1 MTILRPDKK
10 RVLNY
15 ALSQRDLQDQ
25 APNPAGVAVDGRNV
39 AELLSFGSC
48 YGALIK
54 FYDLSNMPFGDWAVF
69 FQSDP
74 AVAAA
79 VHAALDI
86 PEIRAELRLLLA
98 KARAAEIE
106 AEHKWHA
113 HELYQ
118 ITIRLLVVVD
128 ENIRTGEEDIDVQ
141 LTIAANRV
149 EREHISDPIDRLRLH
164 REKRRDHRDW
174 RLREI
179 ELLEDLLLT
188 LLDELEA
195 GATAA
200 LQRVETLLQHEG
212 HAPQAALWNA
222 FILLYRQS
230 RGRMNSF
237 PRRLLNFYYGT
248 LLQQS
253 HRDAIPAETYL
264 AFELAKNAT
273 LASIAAGTR
282 FSAGTD
288 SNGDTILYDSSVA
301 LEVVPAA
308 VQSVSVHRVTVD
320 GDAENTGTIGFLSGT
335 VSGSAKGKDGTFP
348 AFGGGSA
355 GAYGALDMQPSYL
368 GFVISNP
375 VLMLT
380 GGRRKVAIKLSS
392 KFDNFLPSDPEITTP
407 AEHQIT
413 ASGHRKAGEWF
424 SLLYSTAGG
433 WVEVEKM
440 HILALRT
447 SPLNVEWFEFDF
459 ELPPEAP
466 PLVACSTKPLPGA
479 LKPDLPADTYPGV
492 PDEPTII
499 MKLLNQPDFDV
510 FEPATEHRLSVAQYK
525 ILSEIKVSEISFDIT
540 VDDLPPEKLSSSGGL
555 IDPSQNFAIFGLAP
569 LKGAYVNLSVPE
581 LFVKAPSD
589 IRMTI
594 NWVGLPTNSRGFS
607 GWYQA
612 YVIND
617 DGARISQG
625 LFHNDSFKGCFSL
638 TGSGLWNV
646 ADDREVFLFETADII
661 GSDAGS
667 SPEPSAP
674 LKASSELTIP
684 TSRAI
689 RSPAYFNPSAS
700 ELRLTLSEPKY
711 GFGAAIYSRNLM
723 ATSTANAG
731 ALRDGASVQ
740 PSDKT
745 KDQVAKLHQA
755 NSSAKASSY
764 HKKVGSAVHSILSFL
779 NAEALAALHAA
790 IPATRLLEDQKY
802 DLLKS
807 LESAAGHDID
817 NMAGKL
823 WHRIPGRTASAVDH
837 VEVTHDLW
845 DWLKSFGDIIDGH
858 GPNPL
863 HERGVEILA
872 KAKNIATSWDAA
884 KSQPAE
890 AARATMAASLDSTS
904 PSTPTTPV
912 TSILP
917 NPPWLP
923 MASSVKIHYSAH
935 VRLLAPNALEP
946 EIIASPFTSEADR
959 TDPVTVPGQQSFAHL
974 NLFNK
979 VTRAWKKGDQ
989 GLLDP
994 LAPLLPPVDGKAALY
1009 IELTEPVSV
1018 ITLLFILEAGPEGW
1032 ATSESELRWEMKIG
1046 DHWTRAALMS
1056 DSTHGL
1062 NNSGI
1067 VALQIAGEDNSDG
1080 SQSRHL
1086 RAVIESGSINTAYIK
1101 TVTTNAVSVNW
1112 VPSAGAKELAVNL
1125 PAGTISQ
1132 SEQPLVGIA
1141 KIDQPMESFDGV
1153 PPLVGRSFDQWMAE
1167 RLHHKGFA
1175 IAGDDYA
1182 KIGLTA
1188 VPSLWQLAVIPATK
1202 NSSGK
1207 TAPGHVWIS
1216 AVASKDAPNISDP
1229 TVPDVDP
1236 TTLAEIGEIVASVA
1250 SPFMQYSVTN
1260 PPWARI
1266 TVNAELEFSA
1276 ADTTAAWISKLQED
1290 LIQWLSP
1297 WIPDAKYGPRPR
1309 DYWARQEIAEFIR
1322 KRAYVEGISR
1332 LDLEYDQDMTCGD
1345 WHYFTSA
1352 LTHKLKPAPAYA
1364 GSSRIK
1370 AGGHRA

>member
-1 MTILRPDKK
+1 MNVLRPDQK
-10 RVLNY
+10 RVLNL

-25 APNPAGVAVDGRNV
+25 APNPAEVAVDGRNR
-39 AELLSFGSC
+39 AELLSFGSRF
-48 YGALIK
+48 GALIK
-54 FYDLSNMPFGDWAVF
+54 FYDLSNMPFGDWSVF

-79 VHAALDI
+79 VHGALDI
-86 PEIRAELRLLLA
+86 PEIRAELRLRLA
-98 KARAAEIE
+98 KARAAEIK
-106 AEHKWHA
+106 AEHERHTQKIYHV
-113 HELYQ
+113 
-118 ITIRLLVVVD
+118 TIQLLVVID
-128 ENIRTGEEDIDVQ
+128 ENVRTGEEDIDVH
-141 LTIAANRV
+141 LTLAVSCI
-149 EREHISDPIDRLRLH
+149 EGEHICDPIDQLRHH
-164 REKRRDHRDW
+164 REKRHDHRDW

-179 ELLEDLLLT
+179 ELLENLILT

-195 GATAA
+195 GAVAS
-200 LQRVETLLQHEG
+200 LQKMESLLQQEG

-222 FILLYRQS
+222 FIILYQQS

-237 PRRLLNFYYGT
+237 PRRLLEFYYGS

-264 AFELAKNAT
+264 SFELAKNT
-273 LASIAAGTR
+273 PLASIPAGTR
-282 FSAGTD
+282 FTAGTD
-288 SNGDTILYDSSVA
+288 SNGDTILYESSVA

-320 GDAENTGTIGFLSGT
+320 GDAEEQDAIGFLSGT
-335 VSGSAKGKDGTFP
+335 VSSSTKSEDGTFP

-355 GAYGALDMQPSYL
+355 GAYGAMDMQPSYV

-380 GGRRKVAIKLSS
+380 GGRRKVAVNLSS
-392 KFDNFLPSDPEITTP
+392 KFENCISLDPKITTP
-407 AEHQIT
+407 VEREIT
-413 ASGHRKAGEWF
+413 ASDDNKNGEWF

-440 HILALRT
+440 HLLAVRT

-499 MKLLNQPDFDV
+499 MKLMNQPNLDAI
-510 FEPATEHRLSVAQYK
+510 EPTTEHRLSVAQYE
-525 ILSEIKVSEISFDIT
+525 ILSEIKVSEIRFDIA
-540 VDDLPPEKLSSSGGL
+540 VDDLAPEKLSSSGGL

-581 LFVKAPSD
+581 LFVKAPGD

-594 NWVGLPTNSRGFS
+594 NWVGLPTNSWGFS
-607 GWYQA
+607 GWYRA

-625 LFHNDSFKGCFSL
+625 LFHNDSFKGSFSL
-638 TGSGLWNV
+638 TGAGYWNI
-646 ADDREVFLFETADII
+646 ADDPEVFLFETENIV
-661 GSDAGS
+661 GGNAGS
-667 SPEPSAP
+667 APEPSAP

-684 TSRAI
+684 ISRETTS
-689 RSPAYFNPSAS
+689 PPYFNPSTS
-700 ELRLTLSEPKY
+700 ELKLTLSAPKY

-723 ATSTANAG
+723 AASTANAV

-740 PSDKT
+740 VSDKA
-745 KDQVAKLHQA
+745 KGQVAKLQQA
-755 NSSAKASSY
+755 NSTAKASSY

-802 DLLKS
+802 DLVQS
-807 LESAAGHDID
+807 LEATAGHDIE
-817 NMAGKL
+817 NMASKL
-823 WHRIPGRTASAVDH
+823 WNRLPGRANSAVDP
-837 VEVTHDLW
+837 VDATHDLW
-845 DWLKSFGDIIDGH
+845 GWLKSFGDMIDGH

-863 HERGVEILA
+863 HERGAEILT

-890 AARATMAASLDSTS
+890 AARATMAASLDSAS
-904 PSTPTTPV
+904 PSTPITPV
-912 TSILP
+912 TTILP

-935 VRLLAPNALEP
+935 VRLLAPNALEK
-946 EIIASPFTSEADR
+946 EAIVSPFTSEVDG
-959 TDPVTVPGQQSFAHL
+959 TDPVVVPGQESFAHL
-974 NLFNK
+974 NLFNQ
-979 VTRAWKKGDQ
+979 VTRAWRKDDQ
-989 GLLDP
+989 GLLEP
-994 LAPLLPPVDGKAALY
+994 IAPLLPPVDGKAALY
-1009 IELTEPVSV
+1009 IELTEPVTV

-1032 ATSESELRWEMKIG
+1032 ATAETELRWEMKIG
-1046 DHWTRAALMS
+1046 DRWTRAALMS

-1067 VALQIAGEDNSDG
+1067 VSLQIVDFENQGDN
-1080 SQSRHL
+1080 QSKHL

-1101 TVTTNAVSVNW
+1101 SVTTNAVSVIW
-1112 VPSAGAKELAVNL
+1112 VPSAGAKDLGVNL
-1125 PAGTISQ
+1125 PPGTISQ
-1132 SEQPLVGIA
+1132 SEKPLSGIA
-1141 KIDQPMESFDGV
+1141 KIAQPMESFDGV

-1175 IAGDDYA
+1175 ITGDDYA
-1182 KIGLTA
+1182 KIGLAA
-1188 VPSLWQLAVIPATK
+1188 VPSLWQLAVVPATK
-1202 NSSGK
+1202 DSSGK
-1207 TAPGHVWIS
+1207 TSPGHVWLV
-1216 AVASKDAPNISDP
+1216 AVASRDAPNISDP

-1236 TTLAEIGEIVASVA
+1236 TTLNEIGEIVSAVA
-1250 SPFMQYSVTN
+1250 SPFMQCSVTN
-1260 PPWARI
+1260 PPWVRI
-1266 TVNAELEFSA
+1266 TVDAELEFSA
-1276 ADTTAAWISKLQED
+1276 ADTAAAWISKLQEE

-1297 WIPDAKYGPRPR
+1297 WIPDAKIGPRPPN
-1309 DYWARQEIAEFIR
+1309 YWTRQEIAEFIR
-1322 KRAYVEGISR
+1322 KRSYVEGISR
-1332 LDLEYDQDMTCGD
+1332 LELEYDPELCRGN

-1352 LTHKLKPAPAYA
+1352 LTHKLKIAPPYS
-1364 GSSRIK
+1364 GEYRQ
-1370 AGGHRA
+1370 